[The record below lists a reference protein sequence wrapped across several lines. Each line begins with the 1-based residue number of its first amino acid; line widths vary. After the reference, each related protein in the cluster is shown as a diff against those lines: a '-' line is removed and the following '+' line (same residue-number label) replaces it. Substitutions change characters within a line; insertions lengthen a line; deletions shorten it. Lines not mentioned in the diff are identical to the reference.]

1 MSVIEDV
8 KQRIDIVELIS
19 RYVSLTKAGRS
30 YKANCPFHDERT
42 PSFIV
47 FPDTGTWRCFGQC
60 GIGGDVFSFLMQKE
74 NLDFRDALQTLATEA
89 GVQLEDDVESLE
101 SRKRRLLYQLNQAAA
116 DYFCENLE
124 SHPAAQR
131 ARDYL
136 SDRQIDAAT
145 IKLFQL
151 GYSLDSWDGLQ
162 NHLTRLGHQLD
173 DLVEAGLLKRNEE
186 RNSTYDAFR
195 ARLMIPIRDRQGRV
209 IGFGGRVLDDS
220 QPKYLNTAETVLFHK
235 SRVIYGLDLA
245 HRAIRVADRVV
256 IVEGYMDVIA
266 AHQYGFNNVVA
277 CMGTSL
283 TAEQLRELQRYTR
296 NYILALDADAA
307 GQQATMRGLNQA
319 RQALV
324 RVQKPRLMA
333 SGQVQIEERLGA
345 NLSIVAMPE
354 GRDPDDVIRDDPTLW
369 TQLVDDAQLLV
380 DYYFQVVSEQV
391 DLSSPHGKAAAVSEL
406 APLIAELDNEIEQ
419 QHYVQQ
425 LSRLVQ
431 IDEQTIAN
439 RVLAASKTQQVV
451 GQRIDRRQRSSGK
464 GKRLEQ
470 TSKFLNSN
478 QTQVDHELSL
488 PPAVRAESDLQT
500 TNRFGSAHQSQA
512 FSRPSID
519 PESYLLARLISEP
532 DLLIWL
538 ASATEDL
545 EIPSLHT
552 DDLLRAENKEIL
564 RALKLFITTDEQW
577 DLELFQETVT
587 EHLHGYLVGLM
598 VHGAQLPSGHKITD
612 VQQDILKV
620 LVRLRIQHIQ
630 TENRQL
636 QFLEDEAQHNKD
648 LSTAKSYG
656 ITKNKNIRNLYHL
669 QQVLARLSHVLS
681 GPSSPGMK
689 KSSFH
694 TTRKLVNSK
703 RVF

>member
-1 MSVIEDV
+1 MSVIEAV
-8 KQRIDIVELIS
+8 KQRIDIVELVS
-19 RYVSLTKAGRS
+19 RYVPLKKAGCS

-42 PSFIV
+42 PSFVV

-74 NLDFRDALQTLATEA
+74 NLDFREALQTLAEEA
-89 GVQLEDDVESLE
+89 SVQLENDVESQE
-101 SRKRRLLYQLNQAAA
+101 SRKRRLLYELNQAAA
-116 DYFCENLE
+116 NYFCELLE
-124 SHPAAQR
+124 HHPAAEG
-131 ARDYL
+131 AREYL
-136 SDRQIDAAT
+136 RERQIDAT
-145 IKLFQL
+145 MSEQFQL
-151 GYSLDSWDGLQ
+151 GYALDSWDSLQ
-162 NHLTRLGHQLD
+162 IHMTRLGYQQD

-195 ARLMIPIRDRQGRV
+195 SRLMIPIRDQQGRV

-220 QPKYLNTAETVLFHK
+220 QPKYLNTAETALFHK
-235 SRVIYGLDLA
+235 SRVVYGLDLA
-245 HRAIRVADRVV
+245 HRAIREADRVV

-266 AHQYGFNNVVA
+266 AHQHGFNNVVA

-283 TAEQLRELQRYTR
+283 TAEQLRELQRFTR

-307 GQQATMRGLNQA
+307 GQQATMRGTNQA

-354 GRDPDDVIRDDPTLW
+354 GRDPDDVIRHNPAFW

-380 DYYFQVVSEQV
+380 DYFFQVVSKQV
-391 DLSSPHGKAAAVSEL
+391 DLTNPHGKAAAVSEL

-439 RVLAASKTQQVV
+439 QVLAASKTQQVA
-451 GQRIDRRQRSSGK
+451 GQRIDRRQTTYAK
-464 GKRLEQ
+464 GKRFEHPG
-470 TSKFLNSN
+470 KFSN
-478 QTQVDHELSL
+478 PTHAQVGRESSLSPHE
-488 PPAVRAESDLQT
+488 RIETDLQT
-500 TNRFGSAHQSQA
+500 ANRVDALRPNRELSQN
-512 FSRPSID
+512 
-519 PESYLLARLISEP
+519 PESYLLARLIHEP

-538 ASATEDL
+538 ATATKDL

-552 DDLLRAENKEIL
+552 DDLMRAENKEIL

-587 EHLHGYLVGLM
+587 EHLHGYLASLM
-598 VHGAQLPSGHKITD
+598 VHGAQLPSGHKTAEVRQD
-612 VQQDILKV
+612 VVKV

-630 TENRQL
+630 MENRQL

-656 ITKNKNIRNLYHL
+656 ITKNKNIRILYHL

-681 GPSSPGMK
+681 GPSSSNAK
-689 KSSFH
+689 KNDIPM
-694 TTRKLVNSK
+694 TK
-703 RVF
+703 RAIV